1 MNGRVLIAEPF
12 STDPNFDRSV
22 ILITEHNEK
31 GSIGYVLNQRT
42 EYTVN
47 TLVEGLDKVN
57 HNAYQGGPVELDSLH
72 YLHTYPQIVGSI
84 KIQDGVYWGGNFRA
98 VCNGLMY
105 GSMQQENFRF
115 FVGYS
120 GWAAGQLQAEL
131 DENAWMVGDL
141 ETKYIFGQNIEDKEL
156 WKHAI
161 REQGGTNSLLAN
173 APTDPFL
180 N

>member
-1 MNGRVLIAEPF
+1 MNGRVLISEPF
-12 STDPNFDRSV
+12 LPDPNFNRSV
-22 ILITEHNEK
+22 ILITEHDEK
-31 GSIGYVLNQRT
+31 GSMGYVLNQRT
-42 EYTVN
+42 DYTVN
-47 TLVEGLDKVN
+47 TLVESLDKVN
-57 HNAYQGGPVELDSLH
+57 NTTYQGGPVELNSLH
-72 YLHTYPQIVGSI
+72 YLHTYPQIEGSI
-84 KIQDGVYWGGNFRA
+84 KVQDGVYWGGDFGEA
-98 VCNGLMY
+98 CDGLMS

-131 DENAWMVGDL
+131 DEKAWMVGDL
-141 ETKYIFGQNIEDKEL
+141 EAKYIFDQNIEDDAL

-161 REQGGTNSLLAN
+161 REQGGTNALLAN